1 MASEALPAA
10 GLCAR
15 LSVQRGDRTRSFQL
29 EVALDFGPGLGVL
42 FGPSGSGKTTV
53 LSAIAGLLRPESG
66 RVTLLGEVLF
76 DAQRRL
82 DLAPNQ
88 RRVALVF
95 QSLALF
101 PHLDAL
107 HNVAYGVPGPASRA
121 ERAERANAWLTR
133 MRVAHLARRYPS
145 SFSGGEAQRV
155 ALARALASEPRA
167 LLLDEPFSAL
177 DQALASELGAEL
189 VDHVNSLSLPAVLVT
204 HDRKLARE
212 LGREVTLL
220 RAGRVERVGPASEVL
235 AERE

>member
-1 MASEALPAA
+1 MASEALVPNQLAVRL
-10 GLCAR
+10 GL
-15 LSVQRGDRTRSFQL
+15 QRGQTQPGFRLDVTL
-29 EVALDFGPGLGVL
+29 ELGPGLNVL
-42 FGPSGSGKTTV
+42 FGPSGSGKTTI
-53 LSAIAGLLRPESG
+53 LSAIAGLLRPDSG
-66 RVTLLGEVLF
+66 RITLAGETLF
-76 DAQRRL
+76 DAEAGV
-82 DLAPNQ
+82 DLAPNR

-107 HNVAYGVPGPASRA
+107 GNVAYGLPGKSSRSERR
-121 ERAERANAWLTR
+121 ERAHAWLTR
-133 MRVAHLARRYPS
+133 MRAAHLARRYPS

-177 DQALASELGAEL
+177 DHTMVRELSAEL
-189 VDHVNSLSLPAVLVT
+189 VEHVNSLALPVVLVT
-204 HDRKLARE
+204 HDRTLARE

>member
-1 MASEALPAA
+1 MSSKSKL
-10 GLCAR
+10 
-15 LSVQRGDRTRSFQL
+15 D
-29 EVALDFGPGLGVL
+29 VALEFAPGLNVL
-42 FGPSGSGKTTV
+42 FGPSGSGKTTI
-53 LSAIAGLLRPESG
+53 LSVIAGLLRPDAGRIAVSG
-66 RVTLLGEVLF
+66 EPLF
-76 DAQRRL
+76 DARAGI
-82 DLAPNQ
+82 DLAPER

-107 HNVAYGVPGPASRA
+107 SNVGYGIPNASKA
-121 ERAERANAWLTR
+121 ERAERARAWLTR
-133 MRVAHLARRYPS
+133 MRVADLAHRYPG

-177 DQALASELGAEL
+177 DHGLVGELAAEL
-189 VDHVNSLSLPAVLVT
+189 VSHVRSLSLPVVLVT

-220 RAGRVERVGPASEVL
+220 RAGRAERVGPASDVL
-235 AERE
+235 AEGD

>member
-1 MASEALPAA
+1 MASEALPP
-10 GLCAR
+10 AR
-15 LSVQRGDRTRSFQL
+15 LTAQVALTRGEPGVGFALD
-29 EVALDFGPGLGVL
+29 VALDFGPGLRVL
-42 FGPSGSGKTTV
+42 FGPSGSGKSTI
-53 LSAIAGLLRPESG
+53 LSVIAGLLRPDSG
-66 RVTLLGEVLF
+66 RVTLAGAVLF
-76 DAQRRL
+76 DAQERIE
-82 DLAPNQ
+82 LAPNQ

-107 HNVAYGVPGPASRA
+107 GNVAYGVPGKTSRV
-121 ERAERANAWLTR
+121 ERAERANLWLSR

-177 DQALASELGAEL
+177 DQALVSELSAEL
-189 VDHVNSLSLPAVLVT
+189 ADHVDSLSLPAVLVT

-220 RAGRVERVGPASEVL
+220 RAGRVEQVGRANEVL
-235 AERE
+235 AERV

>member
-1 MASEALPAA
+1 MASEALAPTR
-10 GLCAR
+10 LNAR
-15 LSVQRGDRTRSFQL
+15 LSLQRGEKEISFGL
-29 EVALDFGPGLGVL
+29 DVALDFGPGLSVL
-42 FGPSGSGKTTV
+42 FGPSGSGKTTI
-53 LSAIAGLLRPESG
+53 LSAIAGLLRPDAG
-66 RVTLLGEVLF
+66 RVTLAGQVLF
-76 DAQRRL
+76 DGQAGN

-88 RRVALVF
+88 RKLALVF

-101 PHLDAL
+101 PHLSAL
-107 HNVAYGVPGPASRA
+107 ANVAYGIPGKAQRA
-121 ERAERANAWLTR
+121 ERAQVWLER

-177 DQALASELGAEL
+177 DQALVTELGAEL
-189 VDHVNSLSLPAVLVT
+189 TLHVNSLSLPVVLVT

-220 RAGRVERVGPASEVL
+220 RAGRVERVGLANEVL
-235 AERE
+235 AESD